1 VRVKIAKYRN
11 GAVDVAREYQG
22 VTVTGC
28 MYARFT
34 QRPDGLR
41 DGIVL
46 AREVGV
52 GLAGF
57 DQEMKEGWTGC

>member
-1 VRVKIAKYRN
+1 MKIAKYRN

-28 MYARFT
+28 MYTRFT
-34 QRPDGLR
+34 QSPDGLR

-46 AREVGV
+46 ARGGRV
-52 GLAGF
+52 GLADF
-57 DQEMKEGWTGC
+57 DEQVKEGWTGC